1 MHCFLLIESADKNW
15 LQVWVSKGKRLTHI
29 ALDLFS
35 GHGWGVAMEKLGIHE
50 YSVDIM
56 PEVHET
62 RALNGMKAVS
72 YKDVWDY
79 NSSVKL
85 AFDTLIASPPCFTAG
100 APVLTERGVVAI
112 EEVVVGDKVLT
123 HKGRWRKVTQT
134 MNRMA
139 ETVTFGNITCTPD
152 HPFYVSEQVHRFIN
166 KKRVWNVENPSW
178 VDAKD
183 THGKFLS
190 IPVTAVGDYQEDV
203 PLSWWLIG
211 RWLADGWGQPARY
224 EICIAVGNKKIEEF
238 EKQIDETWRIY
249 ETNRGVRRY
258 TKYDK
263 DAITWLVDTFN
274 SGAENKTLPGWIL
287 NMPFA
292 DRQELLKGYLSGDGT
307 VSQTGWKANGVSLN
321 LMSGIRLLADSL
333 GYTTSLV
340 HVKTSDTTVIE
351 GRTVNQRNYWTIN
364 INQNNNRHSRT
375 DNLHRWVKQRKKV
388 VESGIQ
394 RVYDIT
400 VEEDHSFVC
409 WNFVVH
415 NCQSYSAS
423 GNGHGRKALN
433 DVIQLI
439 HDGDYRDIDGLRQK
453 GQDMG
458 DERTA
463 LVLAP
468 LHYIDKKR
476 PDYIALEQV
485 IAVQPVWEVYAEVLR
500 SWGYHVWTGILKSEQ
515 YGVAQTRKRSILL
528 ARKSSPIDMPIP
540 SHSAY
545 NTTNPYSLDPGVPS
559 WVSIHDV
566 LGDIMIEKTGELAKY
581 FKMSKQANQ
590 AIRAIDTPAPT
601 MAFGNDYMSPRW
613 ASTFEDAK
621 AWGHRPAKELS
632 DRLQSFT
639 QEQAGL
645 LQSYPAGF
653 VFSGNKFSQYK
664 QIANSVPPLMAE
676 KILRHLWEIS

>member
-1 MHCFLLIESADKNW
+1 M
-15 LQVWVSKGKRLTHI
+15 THI

-35 GHGWGVAMEKLGIHE
+35 GHGWGVAMEKLGVHE

-62 RALNGMKAVS
+62 RALNGMKAVT
-72 YKDVWDY
+72 YEDVWDY
-79 NSSVKL
+79 NSSIKL
-85 AFDTLIASPPCFTAG
+85 VFDTLIASPP
-100 APVLTERGVVAI
+100 
-112 EEVVVGDKVLT
+112 
-123 HKGRWRKVTQT
+123 
-134 MNRMA
+134 
-139 ETVTFGNITCTPD
+139 
-152 HPFYVSEQVHRFIN
+152 
-166 KKRVWNVENPSW
+166 
-178 VDAKD
+178 
-183 THGKFLS
+183 
-190 IPVTAVGDYQEDV
+190 
-203 PLSWWLIG
+203 
-211 RWLADGWGQPARY
+211 
-224 EICIAVGNKKIEEF
+224 
-238 EKQIDETWRIY
+238 
-249 ETNRGVRRY
+249 
-258 TKYDK
+258 
-263 DAITWLVDTFN
+263 
-274 SGAENKTLPGWIL
+274 
-287 NMPFA
+287 
-292 DRQELLKGYLSGDGT
+292 
-307 VSQTGWKANGVSLN
+307 
-321 LMSGIRLLADSL
+321 
-333 GYTTSLV
+333 
-340 HVKTSDTTVIE
+340 
-351 GRTVNQRNYWTIN
+351 
-364 INQNNNRHSRT
+364 
-375 DNLHRWVKQRKKV
+375 
-388 VESGIQ
+388 
-394 RVYDIT
+394 
-400 VEEDHSFVC
+400 
-409 WNFVVH
+409 
-415 NCQSYSAS
+415 CQSYSAS

-439 HDGDYRDIDGLRQK
+439 RNGDYQDIDGLRQK

-468 LHYIDKKR
+468 LHYIDKRR
-476 PDYIALEQV
+476 PEYIALEQV

-500 SWGYHVWTGILKSEQ
+500 GWGYHVWTGILKSEQ
-515 YGVAQTRKRSILL
+515 YGVGQTRKRSILL
-528 ARKSSPIDMPIP
+528 ARKSSPIDMPTP

-566 LGDIMIEKTGELAKY
+566 LGDIRIEKTGELAKF

-676 KILRHLWEIS
+676 KILRHLWDIV